1 MYTFTY
7 TAAIINSHK
16 YTLSHTLQ
24 PSLTATNVHT
34 FTYAAA
40 IINSHKCTLSRTLQP
55 SLTATNTHFHTHT
68 AAIINS
74 YKYTLSVHV
83 VIYTNYTTSRHGQDS
98 LWKSQSEWHRTK
110 TNGKSTS
117 AVWPTLGS
125 MTAKVLSK
133 YHTDT
138 PENIRFLLFSF
149 SVPLFS
155 CWDHTVD

>member
-1 MYTFTY
+1 MYTF
-7 TAAIINSHK
+7 
-16 YTLSHTLQ
+16 
-24 PSLTATNVHT
+24 
-34 FTYAAA
+34 
-40 IINSHKCTLSRTLQP
+40 
-55 SLTATNTHFHTHT
+55 THT

-74 YKYTLSVHV
+74 YKYTLSRTLQPSLTATNVHFHTHCSHHSQPQMYTFTYTEAIINSYKCTLSVHV
-83 VIYTNYTTSRHGQDS
+83 VIYTNYATSRHGQDS

-155 CWDHTVD
+155 CWDHTVDWADSWRLLSVR